1 MSLTGGNSGPVINSA
16 IRTVGV
22 VAPGSASARYGA
34 NGAFNIDAA
43 APSGVA
49 DAVNHNRWRTNLY
62 GRSGIDGGLAHAAG
76 FLGGLYPSQSLP
88 PNGVQGGAGAGS
100 VNSGGPAKSTGG
112 AGPQNTTSTNPN
124 HNGLSPAQVSA
135 LNQQNKLP
143 PELLAQLI
151 ADKTNKT
158 EARRNPEL
166 KEQGKPTAD
175 PKLNEALEKLG
186 SNIKKKIESFDKKLE
201 KIFESMNDE
210 QFKDEFK
217 DSGFDTKQ
225 ELLDFNAQMKKEVL
239 GGHFNQETYDKFS
252 KFLGSIPDKLEY
264 KELKA
269 EGNEIKDLYKK
280 GLDATQNEYV
290 KGNFISA
297 AEEITKGDPK
307 EDVPSFLDSFLDQA
321 GVKRD
326 ESGKPQFTE
335 GQKDIESF
343 YNLAK
348 DSVNEA
354 QSKFTDGETGAKGF
368 DNYLQKGQF
377 NDNITEMKR
386 LYEGFQEGFKANLNE
401 GDKNYAKETMNNM
414 MFMKASSPS
423 SHHAANME
431 AGIRDI
437 QKQNPGKELT
447 RDDVLKNKTMEQNF
461 FQPYYDEA
469 FKDLP
474 EPDNK
479 FKREDEV
486 DSPDSGS
493 SSTSNQRSA
502 EDAVASL
509 DSSVS
514 FGDDYDDLVAKV
526 DEPDIDLDLDL
537 DLDDIDI
544 DFD

>member
-76 FLGGLYPSQSLP
+76 FLGGLYPSMSQP
-88 PNGVQGGAGAGS
+88 PTGVQGGAGAGS
-100 VNSGGPAKSTGG
+100 VNSGGAAKSTGG

-166 KEQGKPTAD
+166 VKQGQPTAD
-175 PKLNEALEKLG
+175 PTLNEALKELG

-201 KIFESMNDE
+201 KIFQSMNDE
-210 QFKDEFK
+210 QFKEEFK
-217 DSGFDTKQ
+217 DSGFDTKK
-225 ELLDFNAQMKKEVL
+225 ELRDFNAQMKKEVSE
-239 GGHFNQETYDKFS
+239 GNFNKETYDRFS
-252 KFLGSIPDKLEY
+252 KFLGSIPDKPEY
-264 KELKA
+264 NDLKA

-280 GLDATQNEYV
+280 GLDKTQNEHV
-290 KGNFISA
+290 AGNFLTA
-297 AEEITKGDPK
+297 ADEVTKGDENK
-307 EDVPSFLDSFLDQA
+307 DGKSFLDSFLDQA
-321 GVKRD
+321 GVERD
-326 ESGKPQFTE
+326 ESGKPQFTPE
-335 GQKDIESF
+335 QKEKGMESF

-354 QSKFTDGETGAKGF
+354 QSKLSDGKTGAKGF
-368 DNYLQKGQF
+368 DDYLQKGQF

-386 LYEGFQEGFKANLNE
+386 LYEGFKGDLKVPE
-401 GDKNYAKETMNNM
+401 GDKNYAEETMNNM

-423 SHHAANME
+423 SQHAANME

-447 RDDVLKNKTMEQNF
+447 RDDVLKNETMEQKF
-461 FQPYYDEA
+461 FKPYYDEA

-474 EPDNK
+474 EPDNN
-479 FKREDEV
+479 FKREDKV

-493 SSTSNQRSA
+493 NSPGNQRSA

-514 FGDDYDDLVAKV
+514 FGDDFDDIVAKV
-526 DEPDIDLDLDL
+526 DEPDIELDL